1 MKHIYESSERYLS
14 INLNKS
20 IMNLNSLNNIYNE
33 SGYRIRCM
41 RSLAEQVKND
51 FTDLTMLLERLES
64 GTLNISEIEQILQK
78 ISWIKESLNMLNKL
92 KMINI
97 EGVVWGEIEQIEND
111 VGRR

>member
-1 MKHIYESSERYLS
+1 MDV
-14 INLNKS
+14 
-20 IMNLNSLNNIYNE
+20 NSLNNIYNE

-41 RSLAEQVKND
+41 HGLAEQVKND
-51 FTDLTMLLERLES
+51 FADLTMLLERLES
-64 GTLNISEIEQILQK
+64 GILDISEIEQILQK
-78 ISWIKESLNMLNKL
+78 ISWIKESLSMLNKL